1 MHEMA
6 TTFKV
11 LLVDDQQIVLDGLKE
26 QLHWSRFCGAICG
39 CVSDGLQALE
49 LLKCCRP
56 DAIISDIKMPHMDGI
71 ELARQIDESPLLS
84 GIPIILLSGYREF
97 AYAQSAIQYHVHH
110 YILKP
115 VTRQKLEQ
123 LEDILIQLYQDRE
136 ASHKK
141 LLAMSESSYQQEI
154 AQALHR
160 HDVSA
165 IEDFFHSPL
174 YRSCMAD
181 RAWCDIMGSRLIT
194 LLYDYLARIRFTPDS
209 LKSSRSHTLKTWYSL
224 PNPASK
230 ANYLE
235 ELYFDILNLLLAQKG
250 DNTSAL
256 YRYALQYIEAHY
268 TEPDFSISAM
278 ADEMNITLSWLS
290 TLFKQSAGK
299 NLNACVTE
307 KRMERARELLR
318 SPHHSISEIAHMC
331 GYDDAGYFSS
341 LFRKKTGMNPTEYR
355 NCQL

>member
-1 MHEMA
+1 MS

-11 LLVDDQQIVLDGLKE
+11 LLVDDQQIVLEGLKE
-26 QLHWSRFCGAICG
+26 QINWSRFCGAICG
-39 CVSDGLQALE
+39 CVPDGIQALE
-49 LLKCCRP
+49 FLKSCRP

-97 AYAQSAIQYHVHH
+97 SYAQSAIQYHVNH

-115 VTRQKLEQ
+115 VTRQKLRQ
-123 LEDILIQLYQDRE
+123 LEDILTQLYQDRE
-136 ASHKK
+136 ASHRR
-141 LLAMSESSYQQEI
+141 LLAMTESSYQQEI
-154 AQALHR
+154 ADALRR

-165 IEDFFHSPL
+165 VEDFFRSPF
-174 YRSCMAD
+174 YVGCMAD

-194 LLYDYLARIRFTPDS
+194 LLYDYLAQIHFTPDS
-209 LKSSRSHTLKTWYSL
+209 LSSSRSHTLKTWYTL

-290 TLFKQSAGK
+290 TLFKHGAGK
-299 NLNACVTE
+299 NLNSYVTE
-307 KRMERARELLR
+307 KRMERARELLS
-318 SPHHSISEIAHMC
+318 SPHHSIGEIAHMC
-331 GYDDAGYFSS
+331 GYEDAGYFSS
-341 LFRKKTGMNPTEYR
+341 LFRKRTGMNPTEYR